1 MTLWNMSWPEIVTE
15 PQGPEARRILR
26 EAELPEDYL
35 QPVARRAGGV
45 FIEDVD
51 GNKFLD
57 FISGRC
63 TVNVGHSHPRLLK
76 VLHEQADRVTHGLT
90 EERFKL
96 ERELSAI
103 APGPG
108 RKRVFY
114 AHSGSDA
121 NDAAIKIARWVTKRP
136 NIIAFTGAYHG
147 VTYGAMA
154 VSSYQTGMV
163 RGYGPHVPGVYHM
176 PYPYCFR
183 CPFGHDPDS
192 CGLACLNYIK
202 YYALKSYLPPDE
214 VAAMIVEPVAGDA
227 GWHVPPVDWMKGLR
241 ELCDEHG
248 ILLISEEVQ
257 TGFGR
262 MGEWF
267 GIEHFGVVPDMV
279 VMGKAMAGGV
289 APMSGVSV
297 REDLLDRRK
306 ERISHGHTMG
316 GHPVG
321 VATALEN
328 IAIIRDCNLLNES
341 KVRGRYL
348 KEHLEDM
355 LEEHEIIGDVRGVGL
370 LIGAE
375 IVGAKWEPAPGLAD
389 EICHLC
395 FKKGLWTIRM
405 GAYGTGVLRIAP
417 PLVTTQKQLD
427 VALEILEA
435 AITETEKEHNIYHK
449 APRTPLPFGE
459 KWTEENTGGGHT
471 EGGEEME
478 EHHRRGE
485 DEG

>member
-1 MTLWNMSWPEIVTE
+1 MLSLWNRSEPEIVVE
-15 PQGPEARRILR
+15 PQGPEARRILS
-26 EAELPEDYL
+26 EAGLPEYYL

-51 GNKFLD
+51 GNAFLD

-63 TVNVGHSHPRLLK
+63 TVNVGHSHPRMLK
-76 VLHEQADRVTHGLT
+76 VLHEQADRVTHGLI

-96 ERELSAI
+96 ERELSKI
-103 APGPG
+103 LPGPG
-108 RKRVFY
+108 NKKVLY

-121 NDAAIKIARWVTKRP
+121 NDAAIKVARWVTRRP
-136 NIIAFTGAYHG
+136 YIIAFTGAYHG

-154 VSSYQTGMV
+154 VSSYRPEMV
-163 RGYGPHVPGVYHM
+163 RGFGPHVPGVYTM

-183 CPFGHDPDS
+183 CPFGQHLDTCD
-192 CGLACLNYIK
+192 LLCLGYVENY
-202 YYALKSYLPPDE
+202 AFKSYLPPDE
-214 VAAMIVEPVAGDA
+214 VAAVIVEPVAGDA
-227 GWHVPPVDWMKGLR
+227 GWHVPPSTWMNALA
-241 ELCDEHG
+241 ELCTKHE

-297 REDLLDRRK
+297 REDLLNRRQ
-306 ERISHGHTMG
+306 ERPAHGHTMG

-328 IAIIRDCNLLNES
+328 IEIIRSGDLLNQSRTMGE
-341 KVRGRYL
+341 YL
-348 KEHLEDM
+348 KDRLVDMWGEHP
-355 LEEHEIIGDVRGVGL
+355 IIGDVRGVGL
-370 LIGAE
+370 LIGVE
-375 IVGAKWEPAPGLAD
+375 IVNPDKHHSHNPDDPSPEMAD
-389 EICHLC
+389 EICRLC

-405 GAYGTGVLRIAP
+405 GAYGTSVLRIAP
-417 PLVTTQKQLD
+417 PLVTTKKQID
-427 VALEILEA
+427 SALGILEA
-435 AITETEKEHNIYHK
+435 AITETEDVNIVN
-449 APRTPLPFGE
+449 PRKGVDR
-459 KWTEENTGGGHT
+459 GST
-471 EGGEEME
+471 EGGEELE
-478 EHHRRGE
+478 GHHSPGDRP
-485 DEG
+485 EGGLA

>member
-1 MTLWNMSWPEIVTE
+1 MLSLWNRSQPEIVTE

-26 EAELPEDYL
+26 EAGLPEDQL

-51 GNKFLD
+51 GNTFLD

-103 APGPG
+103 VPGPG
-108 RKRVFY
+108 RKRVLY

-121 NDAAIKIARWVTKRP
+121 NDAAIKVARWVTKRP
-136 NIIAFTGAYHG
+136 YIIAFTGAYHG

-176 PYPYCFR
+176 PYPYCYR
-183 CPFGHDPDS
+183 CPMGTNKIEDEDCDLP
-192 CGLACLNYIK
+192 CLRYIEDI
-202 YYALKSYLPPDE
+202 AFKSYLPPDE
-214 VAAMIVEPVAGDA
+214 VAAVVVEPVAGDA

-241 ELCDEHG
+241 ELCDKHD

-262 MGEWF
+262 MGHWF

-289 APMSGVSV
+289 APMSGVAV
-297 REDLLDRRK
+297 REDLLNRRQ

-328 IAIIRDCNLLNES
+328 IAIIRDSNLLGES
-341 KVRGRYL
+341 RIRGAYL
-348 KEHLEDM
+348 KKNLEAMMDD
-355 LEEHEIIGDVRGVGL
+355 HKVIGDVRGVGL

-375 IVGAKWEPAPGLAD
+375 VVGAKGEPAPGLAD
-389 EICHLC
+389 EICRLC
-395 FKKGLWTIRM
+395 FKKGLWTIKM

-435 AITETEKEHNIYHK
+435 AITETDKEHS
-449 APRTPLPFGE
+449 FGPPVSVRA
-459 KWTEENTGGGHT
+459 TRVQSN
-471 EGGEEME
+471 EGGEELE
-478 EHHRRGE
+478 GHHNQGG